1 MQIAYSNG
9 VIFYKPIEDILY
21 NNKSYESYRSFFMQ
35 YMTGDFNCQTIVAL
49 PKSCAP
55 YMSVEHPYSP
65 EIIVDLDSAN
75 LDTDIYRRLTALDK
89 DFLDDR
95 TKFLYR
101 TFYFII
107 TPFFNT

>member
-1 MQIAYSNG
+1 
-9 VIFYKPIEDILY
+9 
-21 NNKSYESYRSFFMQ
+21 
-35 YMTGDFNCQTIVAL
+35 
-49 PKSCAP
+49 
-55 YMSVEHPYSP
+55 MSVEHPYSP